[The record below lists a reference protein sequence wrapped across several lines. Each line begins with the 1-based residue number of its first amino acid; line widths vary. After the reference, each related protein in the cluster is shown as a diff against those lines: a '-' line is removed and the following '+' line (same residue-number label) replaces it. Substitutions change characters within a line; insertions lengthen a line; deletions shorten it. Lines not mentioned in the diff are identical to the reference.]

1 MTPYQERLQAA
12 LDACRCEHGRL
23 ARSCQI
29 CELQEEIAE
38 LKAHIERWAN
48 EDLSIYGVKAK
59 HANHQY
65 GDGSSSG
72 TCTICD
78 AVWPCPTEVAK
89 GFSDDQPT
97 DN

>member
-1 MTPYQERLQAA
+1 MTGFTNTEANKMAADVERLQA
-12 LDACRCEHGRL
+12 EN
-23 ARSCQI
+23 
-29 CELQEEIAE
+29 AE

-65 GDGSSSG
+65 GDGSNSG

-78 AVWPCPTEVAK
+78 AVWPCPTEVVK
-89 GFSDDQPT
+89 GWKE
-97 DN
+97 